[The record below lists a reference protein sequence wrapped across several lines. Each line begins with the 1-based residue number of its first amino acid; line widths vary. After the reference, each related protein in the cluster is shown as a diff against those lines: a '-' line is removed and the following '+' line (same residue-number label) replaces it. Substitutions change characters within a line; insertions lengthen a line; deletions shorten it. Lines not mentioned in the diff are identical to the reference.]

1 MYKNKINIDWLDIVV
16 DVNHDPTK
24 LSKGLTI
31 YLDESHDQTKLSKGL
46 IIYLDDNNDFG
57 KVQKSYSPKYIESKN
72 KHILK
77 VKSKNGKLNISGN
90 FYKWLHGQNITGC
103 NSVIDLGLDV
113 VTKFIEMGLV
123 EPTDDQLDMIK
134 KGQYRIY
141 QIHVKQDITFDNK
154 QLALN
159 YLDQLKTG
167 GYYPHKP
174 ITIYQNGVY
183 FGQSSKRWVLGYYH
197 KGKEI
202 DQQRTKKDIVN
213 PELKALADVTIR
225 AEIKTYYRQLKDW
238 DLMFAW
244 QWNDIDHL
252 DMFFKRY
259 LNKLKLPNF
268 NNVIKLSKI
277 TNSADRK
284 FYNCLLNGDIDLLYG
299 RSTIHRKRVKFMQ
312 DYNINIDNINNKKPK
327 GDVCKN

>member
-1 MYKNKINIDWLDIVV
+1 MYKNKINIDWLDVVV
-16 DVNHDPTK
+16 DVTHDPKK

-31 YLDESHDQTKLSKGL
+31 YLDENH
-46 IIYLDDNNDFG
+46 DFG
-57 KVQKSYSPKYIESKN
+57 KAQKSYSPLCIESKN
-72 KHILK
+72 KHVLR
-77 VKSKNGKLNISGN
+77 VKSVDDKLKISGN
-90 FYKWLHGQNITGC
+90 FYKWLNGQNITGC
-103 NSVIDLGLDV
+103 VSIDDLVLDV
-113 VTKFIEMGLV
+113 VKKFIEMGLI
-123 EPTDDQLDMIK
+123 EPTDEQLDIIK

-141 QIHVKQDITFDNK
+141 QTHVKLDLIFDNK

-167 GYYPHKP
+167 GYYPYKS

-197 KGKEI
+197 KGSEI
-202 DQQRTKKDIVN
+202 DQQRTKKDIVS

-225 AEIKTYYRQLKDW
+225 AEIKIYYKQLKDW

-244 QWNDIDHL
+244 QWRDIDHL
-252 DMFFKRY
+252 DMFFKRH

-284 FYNCLLNGDIDLLYG
+284 FYNCLLHGDINLLYG

-312 DYNINIDNINNKKPK
+312 DYNINIDNINNKKLK

>member
-1 MYKNKINIDWLDIVV
+1 MYKNKINIDWLDVII
-16 DVNHDPTK
+16 DMKHDPTK

-31 YLDESHDQTKLSKGL
+31 YLDENHDFSKA
-46 IIYLDDNNDFG
+46 
-57 KVQKSYSPKYIESKN
+57 QKSYSPKCIESKN
-72 KHILK
+72 KHVLK
-77 VKSKNGKLNISGN
+77 VKSVNDKLRISGN

-167 GYYPHKP
+167 GYYPHKSK
-174 ITIYQNGVY
+174 TIYQNGVY

-197 KGKEI
+197 KGKEV

-244 QWNDIDHL
+244 QWNDIDYL

-277 TNSADRK
+277 TNCADKK

-312 DYNINIDNINNKKPK
+312 NYNINIDNINNKKPK

>member
-1 MYKNKINIDWLDIVV
+1 MYKNKINIDWLDVVV
-16 DVNHDPTK
+16 DVTHDPK
-24 LSKGLTI
+24 RLSKGLTI
-31 YLDESHDQTKLSKGL
+31 YLDESHDFDKA
-46 IIYLDDNNDFG
+46 
-57 KVQKSYSPKYIESKN
+57 QKSYSLLCIESKN
-72 KHILK
+72 KHVLR
-77 VKSKNGKLNISGN
+77 VKSVDDKLKISGN
-90 FYKWLHGQNITGC
+90 FYKWLNGQNITGC
-103 NSVIDLGLDV
+103 ASIDDLVLDV
-113 VTKFIEMGLV
+113 VKKFIEMGLI
-123 EPTDDQLDMIK
+123 EPTDQQLDIIK

-141 QIHVKQDITFDNK
+141 QTHVKLDLIFDDK

-167 GYYPHKP
+167 GYYPYKS
-174 ITIYQNGVY
+174 IKIYQNGVY

-202 DQQRTKKDIVN
+202 DQQRTKKDIVS
-213 PELKALADVTIR
+213 PELKALADVTIM
-225 AEIKTYYRQLKDW
+225 AQIKIYYKQLKDW

-244 QWNDIDHL
+244 QWRDIDHL
-252 DMFFKRY
+252 DMFFKRH

>member
-1 MYKNKINIDWLDIVV
+1 MFFILSILKNNYKGIKMYKNKINIDWLDVVV
-16 DVNHDPTK
+16 DLKHDPTK

-31 YLDESHDQTKLSKGL
+31 YLDENH
-46 IIYLDDNNDFG
+46 DFG
-57 KVQKSYSPKYIESKN
+57 KAQKSYSPKYIESKN

-77 VKSKNGKLNISGN
+77 VKSVDGKLKISGN

-123 EPTDDQLDMIK
+123 EPTDDQLDIIK

-174 ITIYQNGVY
+174 KTIYQNGVY

-202 DQQRTKKDIVN
+202 DQQKTKRDIVN
-213 PELKALADVTIR
+213 PELKALADVMIR
-225 AEIKTYYRQLKDW
+225 AEIKIYPKQLTDW
-238 DLMFAW
+238 DLRFAW
-244 QWNDIDHL
+244 QWCDIKSL
-252 DMFFKRY
+252 DIYFNTY
-259 LNKLKLPNF
+259 LKKLRLPNF
-268 NNVIKLSKI
+268 NHVIALSKI
-277 TNSADRK
+277 KNNADKK

-312 DYNINIDNINNKKPK
+312 NYNINIDNINNKKPK

>member
-1 MYKNKINIDWLDIVV
+1 M
-16 DVNHDPTK
+16 
-24 LSKGLTI
+24 
-31 YLDESHDQTKLSKGL
+31 
-46 IIYLDDNNDFG
+46 
-57 KVQKSYSPKYIESKN
+57 
-72 KHILK
+72 
-77 VKSKNGKLNISGN
+77 
-90 FYKWLHGQNITGC
+90 
-103 NSVIDLGLDV
+103 
-113 VTKFIEMGLV
+113 
-123 EPTDDQLDMIK
+123 
-134 KGQYRIY
+134 
-141 QIHVKQDITFDNK
+141 
-154 QLALN
+154 ALN

-167 GYYPHKP
+167 GYYPYKS
-174 ITIYQNGVY
+174 IKIYQNGVY

-202 DQQRTKKDIVN
+202 DQQRTKKDIVS
-213 PELKALADVTIR
+213 PELKALADVTII
-225 AEIKTYYRQLKDW
+225 AQIKIYYKQLKDW

-244 QWNDIDHL
+244 QWRDIDHL
-252 DMFFKRY
+252 DMFFKRH